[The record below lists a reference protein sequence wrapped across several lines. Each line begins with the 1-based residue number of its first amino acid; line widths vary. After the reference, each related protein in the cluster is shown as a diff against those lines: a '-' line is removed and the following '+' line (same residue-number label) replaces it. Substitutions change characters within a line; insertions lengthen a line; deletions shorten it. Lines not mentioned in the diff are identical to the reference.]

1 MGLKKLNSSL
11 LRITLLRFT
20 SQYCQVDLAHNSHVH
35 ALPLNRR
42 LGNEVD
48 RKQSFLCLTAREKI
62 LWR

>member
-20 SQYCQVDLAHNSHVH
+20 SLYCQVDLAHSSHFQ
-35 ALPLNRR
+35 ALRLNRR

-48 RKQSFLCLTAREKI
+48 RKQSFLCLTAGEKI